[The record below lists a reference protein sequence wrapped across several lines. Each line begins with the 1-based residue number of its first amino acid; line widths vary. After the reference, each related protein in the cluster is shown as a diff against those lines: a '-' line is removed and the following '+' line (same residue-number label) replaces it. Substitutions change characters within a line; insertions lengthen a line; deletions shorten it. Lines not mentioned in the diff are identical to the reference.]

1 MVGPARSRL
10 SGQRPGA
17 SRHLGGARRL
27 LSACCGA
34 LLLLGVAAHAA
45 AETVVE
51 SEIRNQLL
59 AVWDGNDLGLG
70 GVAAGRIEFLNA
82 PAPMVQ
88 ARLVLNTTA
97 AQLQS
102 DTGTVSTAFVD
113 VPRASLRFR
122 FPVTQDYTMRVSVG
136 RDRLAWGIGSLF
148 NAGDLIFGADGSGAA
163 DFTSTGDLRDETA
176 WLYSVYLPLGERAY
190 LEPVFLPPFPELS
203 LGDDSEAD
211 GAGGTGVAAPS
222 LLAGQALDG
231 AAGAAVVPGGADES
245 RLGLRLHVVVG
256 GLSLEPAYLYDGSED
271 MHHAAFSV
279 QGNLWADLYAAA
291 RLSLDDKLPS
301 EFASVLEERGSTSL
315 GAFRTFRIGYD
326 QNLTARMEG
335 FIRPG
340 ASWSDQER
348 PDAEYA
354 VLLHPEL
361 VYAPGRTLNI
371 IGRAIV
377 SPLDSSALVVAGF
390 SWNIFTGFYA
400 ESFGAAQIGDKDAV
414 FGWDRP
420 GSLSMSSGFRYRF

>member
-1 MVGPARSRL
+1 MVGPASWL
-10 SGQRPGA
+10 SGQRPGVP
-17 SRHLGGARRL
+17 RHRFTWRL
-27 LSACCGA
+27 LRACCGA
-34 LLLLGVAAHAA
+34 LLLLSVTAHAA

-51 SEIRNQLL
+51 SEIQNQLL
-59 AVWDGNDLGLG
+59 ALWDGNDLGVG
-70 GVAAGRIEFLNA
+70 GLAVGRIEFRNA

-88 ARLVLNTTA
+88 ARLALNTTA
-97 AQLQS
+97 AQLES
-102 DTGTVSTAFVD
+102 DAGTVSTAFVD

-122 FPVTQDYTMRVSVG
+122 FPVTQDYTMRVAVG
-136 RDRLAWGIGSLF
+136 RDRLSWGIGSLF
-148 NAGDLIFGADGSGAA
+148 NAGDLIFGADGSGSA
-163 DFTSTGDLRDETA
+163 DFTSSGDLRDETA
-176 WLYSVYLPLGERAY
+176 WLYSVYLPIGKRAY
-190 LEPVFLPPFPELS
+190 LEPVYLPPFAELR
-203 LGDDSEAD
+203 LGDGSEAN
-211 GAGGTGVAAPS
+211 GAGETGVTAPS
-222 LLAGQALDG
+222 LLAGQTLDG

-245 RLGLRLHVVVG
+245 RLGLRLHAILG

-279 QGNLWADLYAAA
+279 QGNLWADLYASA
-291 RLSLDDKLPS
+291 RLRLDDQLPS
-301 EFASVLEERGSTSL
+301 QFGSVLEERGSASL
-315 GAFRTFRIGYD
+315 GAFRTFRVGYD

-348 PDAEYA
+348 RDAEYA

-361 VYAPGRTLNI
+361 VFSPGRAVNL

-377 SPLDSSALVVAGF
+377 SPLDSSALLIAGY

-400 ESFGAAQIGDKDAV
+400 ESFAAAQIGDNDAV

-420 GSLSMSSGFRYRF
+420 GSLSVSSGFRYRF

>member
-1 MVGPARSRL
+1 MVGWYTR
-10 SGQRPGA
+10 G
-17 SRHLGGARRL
+17 L
-27 LSACCGA
+27 LRACCGA
-34 LLLLGVAAHAA
+34 LLLLGVASQAA

-59 AVWDGNDLGLG
+59 AVWDGSDLGLG
-70 GVAAGRIEFLNA
+70 GVAVGRIEFRSA

-102 DTGTVSTAFVD
+102 DADTVSTAFVE

-122 FPVTQDYTMRVSVG
+122 FPLTQDYTIRVAVG

-163 DFTSTGDLRDETA
+163 DFTSTGDLRDETS

-190 LEPVFLPPFPELS
+190 LEPVFLPPVAELRI
-203 LGDDSEAD
+203 GDDPA
-211 GAGGTGVAAPS
+211 
-222 LLAGQALDG
+222 
-231 AAGAAVVPGGADES
+231 AAGVLPGGADES
-245 RLGLRLHVVVG
+245 RLGLRLHAVMG
-256 GLSLEPAYLYDGSED
+256 GLSLEPAYLYDGNDD

-291 RLSLDDKLPS
+291 RLSLDDKLPA
-301 EFASVLEERGSTSL
+301 ELADVLEERGSVSL

-326 QNLTARMEG
+326 QNLTARMESY
-335 FIRPG
+335 IRPG
-340 ASWSDQER
+340 ASWSNQEDQ
-348 PDAEYA
+348 DAEYA

-361 VYAPGRTLNI
+361 LYAPGRTLNI
-371 IGRAIV
+371 IGRAVV
-377 SPLDSSALVVAGF
+377 SPFDSSALLIAGY

-400 ESFGAAQIGDKDAV
+400 ESFAAAQIGDKNAV